1 MKKELITSVALITLG
16 GAAYAEGHTGGVSL
30 SGAAEFGV
38 RYDGGKTGT
47 NRIDFYHEFDVIF
60 GASGTT
66 DGGIEF
72 GAKVTI
78 DDNEPVAISGGT
90 PGTPNTPTMVAPGTA
105 GTAGKANERT
115 TRVYRKI
122 NVLRGSAAND
132 NDRTCYIAT
141 RTHTSGDDTTTTFH
155 LIAAESSLDLNSVDS
170 ASIISGFVGLN
181 AAGTAIDFLPARTK
195 ADLDLL
201 FGEDVV
207 KPTEESDTLPDLTE
221 IIEVGV
227 KVTIEHKIITTA
239 TDLACA
245 ISGTAGAAHAASY
258 GTSLLFE
265 NKANVPTELGGPVS
279 VTEGMAGVPTV
290 SPTAGHVSN
299 NGSVYVKFGM
309 HTLTIGQGL
318 DAGDIPALA
327 MADLGYADIG
337 VDDNAEALR
346 GKTKADIA
354 YSASF
359 GVGSIRATYGNN
371 SGDGEYAIGVKGT
384 FAPVTVGFGY
394 DSNRV
399 VSISGGVT
407 QGLFKANVFYSQRPS
422 DKAAMDSLRGVME
435 RPKHSTIGADATYTI
450 SDLTSVSVAFSRHTS
465 NSNAGH
471 PAINLNAY
479 GIGFSHS
486 LGGGATLKAAIGSTE
501 AYKHPKKT
509 RSLKAD
515 LGIQMKF

>member
-1 MKKELITSVALITLG
+1 MKKELITSLALITLG
-16 GAAYAEGHTGGVSL
+16 GAAYAEGHTGGLSL

-47 NRIDFYHEFDVIF
+47 NRIDFYHEFDISF
-60 GASGTT
+60 SASGTT

-72 GAKVTI
+72 GGKVTI
-78 DDNEPVAISGGT
+78 DDNEPVSLTGGT
-90 PGTPNTPTMVAPGTA
+90 HGTANTPTMVAPGTA
-105 GTAGKANERT
+105 GETGTEYDTAAVRMYK
-115 TRVYRKI
+115 KI
-122 NVLRGSAAND
+122 NVLVEPDGTN
-132 NDRTCYIAT
+132 RTCYIAT
-141 RTHTSGDDTTTTFH
+141 RTTSGDNPTTTFH
-155 LIAAESSLDLNSVDS
+155 LVEETGSIDLTSVS
-170 ASIISGFVGLN
+170 TGLISGFARFNSDRDALEF
-181 AAGTAIDFLPARTK
+181 THPASSK
-195 ADLDLL
+195 DDLDIL
-201 FGEDVV
+201 FGKDVV
-207 KPTEESDTLPDLTE
+207 LETEEGDTLPTITDVTD
-221 IIEVGV
+221 
-227 KVTIEHKIITTA
+227 VTIEIGHKIVTTA
-239 TDLACA
+239 T
-245 ISGTAGAAHAASY
+245 GTTCTIEGAAATVAASF
-258 GTSLLFE
+258 GAGLMFH
-265 NKANVPTELGGPVS
+265 NNPNVPTTPRGPIS
-279 VTEGMAGVPTV
+279 VTAGMAGVPTV
-290 SPTAGHVSN
+290 SPTAGNVSN

-318 DAGDIPALA
+318 DAGDVPALA

-346 GKTKADIA
+346 GKTKADVA
-354 YSASF
+354 YSASL
-359 GVGSIRATYGNN
+359 GVGSIRASYGNN

-384 FAPVTVGFGY
+384 FAPVTIGFGY

-399 VSISGGVT
+399 VSFSGGVT

-422 DKAAMDSLRGVME
+422 DKAVSDSLRGIMG

-465 NSNAGH
+465 NSNAGE

-501 AYKHPKKT
+501 AYASSKKT